1 MRKVMYLFNQKTEK
15 NYGEIISEIA
25 LELKITERTVIYCL
39 YASAEFS
46 SVNNLDIHNQANEN
60 LIHISGD
67 TLYRTPEQAYF
78 IKERNQKLLTALA
91 SLKSSDRKLIEY
103 TFGICTDCLGNKPK
117 KTIREASLLLNLT
130 EDSAQKKLR
139 KILNNLNH
147 NLNCQE
153 EIA

>member
-15 NYGEIISEIA
+15 SYGEIISEIA

-39 YASAEFS
+39 YAYAEFS

-91 SLKSSDRKLIEY
+91 SLKPSDRKLIEY
-103 TFGICTDCLGNKPK
+103 TLGICTDCLGNKPK

>member
-1 MRKVMYLFNQKTEK
+1 MRKVMYLFNQKTGK
-15 NYGEIISEIA
+15 DYGEIIREIA
-25 LELKITERTVIYCL
+25 LELKITERTVINCL
-39 YASAEFS
+39 NASEEFS

-60 LIHISGD
+60 LIFNSGV
-67 TLYRTPEQAYF
+67 TLYHTPEQVYF
-78 IKERNQKLLTALA
+78 IKERNQKLLTELA
-91 SLKSSDRKLIEY
+91 SLKPSDRKLIEY
-103 TFGICTDCLGNKPK
+103 TFGICTECLGNKPK
-117 KTIREASLLLNLT
+117 KTIRETSLLLNLA

>member
-1 MRKVMYLFNQKTEK
+1 M
-15 NYGEIISEIA
+15 
-25 LELKITERTVIYCL
+25 IYCL

-60 LIHISGD
+60 LIFNSGA
-67 TLYRTPEQAYF
+67 TLYHTPEQAYF
-78 IKERNQKLLTALA
+78 INERSQKLLTALA

-103 TFGICTDCLGNKPK
+103 TLGICTDCLGNKPK